1 MWVTATT
8 AAAGRTVLKKG
19 TGGMMLA
26 KHITDS
32 LKKNIPITE
41 ESVKLAIRQ
50 TIKYSPQ
57 LPYYSTLSHSYF
69 TLDGKQYE
77 KTVVNP
83 KLYELRSLL
92 EAIEDEIV
100 TTTAL
105 RDLGYR
111 NLEWLFKLVAAK

>member
-1 MWVTATT
+1 
-8 AAAGRTVLKKG
+8 
-19 TGGMMLA
+19 MLA